1 MSQAQQPSD
10 PTFRAYSAQQ
20 GATYA
25 EHRRNYNPKLY
36 DAIID
41 FHKEGSGRFDTLIDV
56 GCGPGTATRSL
67 APHFKTAYGLDPSE
81 GMISTAR
88 SITTLENVK
97 FEVSSAESLG
107 SELANPIPNGSI
119 DVITGATCAHWFDMP
134 QFWEQA
140 AKTLKPGGTVALWT
154 AAGVQVDPS
163 MPAHKAVQEV
173 IDDLD
178 NLIEDYMLPGNL
190 MVRDLYR
197 GLPLPWTLDPPLSVF
212 DQESFI
218 RKEWC
223 TGPASE
229 TMFFEHSPPVNLVML
244 EMVLGTASPVTR
256 WREAHPEAVGTEN
269 DVVRQ
274 IRRRIEKI
282 LNDAGVE
289 KGKEMLTGD
298 MTGVLLLVR
307 KKSD

>member
-1 MSQAQQPSD
+1 MSQPSD
-10 PTFRAYSAQQ
+10 PTFRAYSAAQ
-20 GATYA
+20 GANYA
-25 EHRRNYNPKLY
+25 QYRRNYNPKLY
-36 DAIID
+36 ETVLN
-41 FHKEGSGRFDTLIDV
+41 FHKEGSGQFDTLIDV

-67 APHFKTAYGLDPSE
+67 APHFKKAYGLDPSE

-88 SITTLENVK
+88 SIPTADNVK

-107 SELANPIPNGSI
+107 SELSEPIAEGTV

-134 QFWEQA
+134 RFWEQA
-140 AKTLKPGGTVALWT
+140 AKALKPGGTVALWT
-154 AAGVQVDPS
+154 AADIRVDPS
-163 MPAHKAVQEV
+163 MPGSEAIQAAL
-173 IDDLD
+173 DDY
-178 NLIEDYMLPGNL
+178 NVSVRDYMLPGNL

-197 GLPLPWTLDPPLSVF
+197 DLPLPWTLDSPVPAFEQS
-212 DQESFI
+212 SFV

-223 TGPASE
+223 TGPDSE
-229 TMFFEHSPPVNLVML
+229 TQLFEHSPPANLDML
-244 EMVLGTASPVTR
+244 EMALGTASPVTR
-256 WREAHPEAVGTEN
+256 WREAHPEAVGTED
-269 DVVRQ
+269 DVVRR

-307 KKSD
+307 KKGN

>member
-10 PTFRAYSAQQ
+10 PTFRAYSA
-20 GATYA
+20 
-25 EHRRNYNPKLY
+25 H
-36 DAIID
+36 
-41 FHKEGSGRFDTLIDV
+41 FHKEGSGQFDALIDV

-88 SITTLENVK
+88 SITTLGNVK

-107 SELANPIPNGSI
+107 SELANPIPDGSV

-134 QFWEQA
+134 RFWEQA
-140 AKTLKPGGTVALWT
+140 AKTLRPGGTVALWT
-154 AAGVQVDPS
+154 AA
-163 MPAHKAVQEV
+163 
-173 IDDLD
+173 
-178 NLIEDYMLPGNL
+178 NYMLPGNL
-190 MVRDLYR
+190 MGRDLYR
-197 GLPLPWTLDPPLSVF
+197 GLPLPWTLDPPVSTF
-212 DQESFI
+212 DQDSFV

-223 TGPASE
+223 TGPDSE
-229 TMFFEHSPPVNLVML
+229 TMFFEHSPPVNLDMV

-282 LNDAGVE
+282 LGDAGVE

-307 KKSD
+307 KRSD